1 MAREESRGIEAAP
14 LQRYRWWE
22 TKWNNGLR
30 VTMPAGNQEFASS
43 GPAVREEEMYFK
55 LPAISL

>member
-1 MAREESRGIEAAP
+1 
-14 LQRYRWWE
+14 
-22 TKWNNGLR
+22 
-30 VTMPAGNQEFASS
+30 MPAGNQEFASS